1 MQYRRR
7 ALSSSFEAKNEG
19 TIIDNYMTIVALEDG
34 VYAKLDNNPLEY
46 CIDGSGDWVV
56 LPKNTNTPSIDK
68 GQTISFRGECTISS
82 YSGIGHFTIKGEC
95 NLMGNCNSLLF
106 GDNPSDDLT
115 GKTYAFSNVFRNNL
129 IVEVADDFL
138 PATILTDACYSY
150 MFQACDLLVKAPKLP
165 AMTLANSCY
174 GNMFE
179 DCDSLEVAPD
189 LPAQI
194 LSPYCYVCMFQY
206 CKNLKYVKALF
217 LSLSSGQ
224 YCTDYWLYDVS
235 SRGTFVKSKDAS
247 WNVSGASGI
256 PSAWDIVLV

>member
-7 ALSSSFEAKNEG
+7 ALSASFEVKNEG

-82 YSGIGHFTIKGEC
+82 YSGIGRFTIHGEC

-115 GKTYAFSNVFRNNL
+115 GKTYAFSNLFRNNL

-138 PATILTDACYSY
+138 PATILADACYSY

-174 GNMFE
+174 GYMFE

-189 LPAQI
+189 LPAQN
-194 LSPYCYVCMFQY
+194 LVQYCYTSMFEY
-206 CKNLKYVKALF
+206 CRNLKYVKALF
-217 LSLSSGQ
+217 IELPST
-224 YCTDYWLYDVS
+224 YCTQDWLYFVS
-235 SRGTFVKSKDAS
+235 QEGTFVKSKDAT

>member
-7 ALSSSFEAKNEG
+7 ALSASFEVKNEG
-19 TIIDNYMTIVALEDG
+19 IIIDNYMTIVALEDG

-56 LPKNTNTPSIDK
+56 LPKNTNTPSINK

-82 YSGIGHFTIKGEC
+82 YSGIGHFTIKGKC

-106 GDNPSDDLT
+106 GDNPSNDLT
-115 GKTYAFSNVFRNNL
+115 GKNYAFSNLFRSNP
-129 IVEVADDFL
+129 IVEVADGF
-138 PATILTDACYSY
+138 
-150 MFQACDLLVKAPKLP
+150 LP
-165 AMTLANSCY
+165 AMTLANHCY
-174 GNMFE
+174 ESMFSE
-179 DCDSLEVAPD
+179 CSSLEIAPD

-194 LSPYCYVCMFQY
+194 LSSYCYASMFEY
-206 CKNLKYVKALF
+206 CSSLKYVKALF

-224 YCTDYWLYDVS
+224 YCTDYWLYYVS
-235 SRGTFVKSKDAS
+235 SRGTFVKSKDAT

>member
-7 ALSSSFEAKNEG
+7 ALSASFEVKNEG

-56 LPKNTNTPSIDK
+56 LPKNTYTPSINK

-115 GKTYAFSNVFRNNL
+115 GKIHAFSNHFRSNL

-138 PATILTDACYSY
+138 PATILADACYSY
-150 MFQACDLLVKAPKLP
+150 MFQHCDLLVKAPKLP

-174 GNMFE
+174 CNMFE

-189 LPAQI
+189 LPAQNLI
-194 LSPYCYVCMFQY
+194 QY
-206 CKNLKYVKALF
+206 CNTSMFEYCQNLKYDKALF
-217 LSLSSGQ
+217 IELPST
-224 YCTDYWLYDVS
+224 YCTQDWLYYVS
-235 SRGTFVKSKDAS
+235 QEGTFVKSKDAT
-247 WNVSGASGI
+247 WNVVGASGI

>member
-7 ALSSSFEAKNEG
+7 ALSASFEAKNEG

-34 VYAKLDNNPLEY
+34 VYANLNNNPLEY

-56 LPKNTNTPSIDK
+56 LPKNTNTPSINK

-115 GKTYAFSNVFRNNL
+115 GKTYAFSNLFRNNL

-138 PATILTDACYSY
+138 PATILADACYSY

-174 GNMFE
+174 GYMFE

-189 LPAQI
+189 LPAQNLI
-194 LSPYCYVCMFQY
+194 EYCYISMFNY
-206 CKNLKYVKALF
+206 CSKLKYVKALF
-217 LSLSSGQ
+217 IELPSI
-224 YCTDYWLYDVS
+224 YCTMDWLYYVPQG
-235 SRGTFVKSKDAS
+235 GTFVKSKDATWDKVGS
-247 WNVSGASGI
+247 SGI
-256 PSAWDIVLV
+256 PSSWNIVLV

>member
-1 MQYRRR
+1 MHDRRR
-7 ALSSSFEAKNEG
+7 ALSASFEAKNEG

-34 VYAKLDNNPLEY
+34 VYAKLNNNPLEY

-56 LPKNTNTPSIDK
+56 LPKNTNTPSINK

-82 YSGIGHFTIKGEC
+82 NSGIGRFTIKGKC

-115 GKTYAFSNVFRNNL
+115 GKTYAFSNLFMNNL

-138 PATILTDACYSY
+138 PATILADACYRY

-174 GNMFE
+174 SYMFE

-189 LPAQI
+189 LPAQN
-194 LSPYCYVCMFQY
+194 LVQYCYTSMFEY
-206 CKNLKYVKALF
+206 CQNLKYVKALF
-217 LSLSSGQ
+217 IELPSI
-224 YCTDYWLYDVS
+224 YCTMDWLYYVS
-235 SRGTFVKSKDAS
+235 QEGTFVKSKDAT
-247 WNVSGASGI
+247 WNVVGANGI

>member
-7 ALSSSFEAKNEG
+7 ALSASFEAKNEG

-56 LPKNTNTPSIDK
+56 LPKNTNTPSINK

-115 GKTYAFSNVFRNNL
+115 GKGHAFSNLFRSNP

-138 PATILTDACYSY
+138 PATTLADACYSY
-150 MFQACDLLVKAPKLP
+150 MFQSCDLLVKAPKLP

-174 GNMFE
+174 GYMFE

-189 LPAQI
+189 LPAQN
-194 LSPYCYVCMFQY
+194 LVQYCYTSMFEY
-206 CKNLKYVKALF
+206 CRNLKYVKALF
-217 LSLSSGQ
+217 IELPST
-224 YCTDYWLYDVS
+224 YCTLDWLYFVS
-235 SRGTFVKSKDAS
+235 QEGTFVKSKDAT
-247 WNVSGASGI
+247 WNVVGASGI

>member
-7 ALSSSFEAKNEG
+7 ALSASFEVKNEG

-34 VYAKLDNNPLEY
+34 VYAKLDKNPLEY

-68 GQTISFRGECTISS
+68 GQTISFRGECKSSS
-82 YSGIGHFTIKGEC
+82 YGIGHFTIKGEC

-115 GKTYAFSNVFRNNL
+115 GKTYVFANLFRNNL

-138 PATILTDACYSY
+138 PATILTDGCYSY
-150 MFQACDLLVKAPKLP
+150 MFQGCDLLVKAPKLP
-165 AMTLANSCY
+165 AMTLTNYCY
-174 GNMFE
+174 GYMFE

-189 LPAQI
+189 LPAQN
-194 LSPYCYVCMFQY
+194 LVQYCYISMFSY
-206 CKNLKYVKALF
+206 CPKLKYVKALF
-217 LSLSSGQ
+217 IEIPSTN
-224 YCTDYWLYDVS
+224 CTMDWLYHVPQG
-235 SRGTFVKSKDAS
+235 GTFVKSKDAT
-247 WNVSGASGI
+247 WNVVGASGI
-256 PSAWDIVLV
+256 PSSWDIVLV